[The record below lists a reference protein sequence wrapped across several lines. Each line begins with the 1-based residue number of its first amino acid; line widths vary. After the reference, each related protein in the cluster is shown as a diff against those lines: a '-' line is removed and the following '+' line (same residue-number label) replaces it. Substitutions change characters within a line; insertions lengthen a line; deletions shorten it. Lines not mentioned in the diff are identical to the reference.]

1 MPFSKIDHPT
11 RGLTRGRAIGTLLLT
26 LAFAGLLAL
35 ANWLLPI
42 TTYDIDRN
50 SRVLGAGAVWAAFFA
65 HLPAETPGI
74 LGRTPLL
81 LGLVV
86 AIVALAYV
94 IVATIRLPE

>member
-1 MPFSKIDHPT
+1 M
-11 RGLTRGRAIGTLLLT
+11 LT
-26 LAFAGLLAL
+26 LALAGILAL

-50 SRVLGAGAVWAAFFA
+50 SRIVGAGSVWEALFT
-65 HLPAETPGI
+65 HLPAAAPVI

-86 AIVALAYV
+86 AIVALAYM
-94 IVATIRLPE
+94 IVATIRLPK

>member
-1 MPFSKIDHPT
+1 MRSSK
-11 RGLTRGRAIGTLLLT
+11 LTRGHLLGTALWT
-26 LAFAGLLAL
+26 LALAGILAL

-50 SRVLGAGAVWAAFFA
+50 SRVREAGSVWEALFT
-65 HLPAETPGI
+65 HLPAAAPVI

-86 AIVALAYV
+86 AIVALAYM

>member
-1 MPFSKIDHPT
+1 M
-11 RGLTRGRAIGTLLLT
+11 GTALWT
-26 LAFAGLLAL
+26 LALAGILAL

-50 SRVLGAGAVWAAFFA
+50 SHVREAGSVWEALFT
-65 HLPAETPGI
+65 HLPAAAPVI

-86 AIVALAYV
+86 AIVALAYM

>member
-1 MPFSKIDHPT
+1 MRSSK
-11 RGLTRGRAIGTLLLT
+11 RARGRLLGTILLT
-26 LAFAGLLAL
+26 LALAGVLAL

-42 TTYDIDRN
+42 TVYDLDRN
-50 SRVLGAGAVWAAFFA
+50 SRVLGAGAIWEAFFT
-65 HLPAETPGI
+65 HLPAAAPGI

>member
-1 MPFSKIDHPT
+1 MHSSK
-11 RGLTRGRAIGTLLLT
+11 LTRGHVLGTVLLT

-35 ANWLLPI
+35 GNWLLPI

-50 SRVLGAGAVWAAFFA
+50 SRVLRAGAVWEAFFA
-65 HLPAETPGI
+65 YLPAAVPGI

-86 AIVALAYV
+86 ALVALSYV

>member
-1 MPFSKIDHPT
+1 MRSSK
-11 RGLTRGRAIGTLLLT
+11 LTRGHILGTALLT
-26 LAFAGLLAL
+26 LALAGLLAL

-42 TTYDIDRN
+42 TIYDIDRN
-50 SRVLGAGAVWAAFFA
+50 SRVLGAGAVWEALFTQ
-65 HLPAETPGI
+65 LPAAAPDI

-94 IVATIRLPE
+94 IVATMRLPE